1 FELMGVLKE
10 LDDSESVIEL
20 IDFKLY
26 KKLVKKNILSK
37 GMIPKLENA
46 FKALK
51 SGVENIFIG
60 LPQIINKKN
69 KVKYTK
75 IIS

>member
-1 FELMGVLKE
+1 
-10 LDDSESVIEL
+10 
-20 IDFKLY
+20 
-26 KKLVKKNILSK
+26 
-37 GMIPKLENA
+37 MIPKLENA

-69 KVKYTK
+69 KIKYTK

>member
-1 FELMGVLKE
+1 MGVLKKLE
-10 LDDSESVIEL
+10 DSESVIEL
-20 IDFKLY
+20 IDFNLY
-26 KKLVKKNILSK
+26 KKLIKKNILSK

-46 FKALK
+46 FTALK

-60 LPQIINKKN
+60 LPEIINKKN

-75 IIS
+75 IIF